1 MPPLRVLIV
10 DDAVIVRRLI
20 MQALAADKAFDVLGS
35 ASTGLLALDRI
46 RTLRPDVVTLD
57 LDMPEMDGFEAL
69 RRIRQEWPSLPVL
82 IFTGAEEEEVTAELQ
97 ALGANGTLRKLPHEG
112 NMRGAI
118 GWVQEKLAPALKQLP
133 RVSIRPA
140 TPPAAAP
147 AVAPAAA
154 AAPAPAAAAP
164 APTAPAA
171 PAAPVPEVSR
181 PPVARVAAPRPSRS
195 PAVLGVGAS
204 TGGPNALEAFL
215 SDLPGDLGLPIVL
228 VQHMPEGFTRLLADR
243 LNVKTPFGA
252 IEAKGGEVL
261 VPNCIYIAPGDRHLV
276 VERHH
281 EGIRLQ
287 TNLAPPENSC
297 RPAVDVLFRSLAE
310 VYGDA
315 TLAVVLTGMGQDGML
330 GAERIVKAG
339 GRVVVQDEAS
349 SVVWGMP
356 GAVARAGLADRV
368 LPLDALAAEIATRV
382 RGARREPARSEQAW
396 P

>member
-140 TPPAAAP
+140 TPPAA
-147 AVAPAAA
+147 
-154 AAPAPAAAAP
+154 

>member
-10 DDAVIVRRLI
+10 DDAVIVRRLV
-20 MQALAADKAFDVLGS
+20 MQALAADGAFEVLGS

-46 RTLRPDVVTLD
+46 RALKPDVVTLD

-69 RRIRQEWPSLPVL
+69 RRIRQEWPVLPVL
-82 IFTGAEEEEVTAELQ
+82 VFTGAEEEEVAAELQ

-118 GWVQEKLAPALKQLP
+118 GWVQERLAPALKQLP
-133 RVSIRPA
+133 KVTIRPA
-140 TPPAAAP
+140 TPPASIASAEP
-147 AVAPAAA
+147 VVAPGAAA
-154 AAPAPAAAAP
+154 QASPVEGPRPPAP
-164 APTAPAA
+164 
-171 PAAPVPEVSR
+171 
-181 PPVARVAAPRPSRS
+181 RVAAPRPSRS
-195 PAVLGVGAS
+195 PTVLGIGSS
-204 TGGPNALEAFL
+204 TGGPNALEALL
-215 SDLPGDLGLPIVL
+215 SDLPGDLGVPIVL

-243 LNVKTPFGA
+243 LSVKTPF
-252 IEAKGGEVL
+252 EAVEAQGGEVL
-261 VPNCIYIAPGDRHLV
+261 VPNRIYIAPGDRHLL

-281 EGIRLQ
+281 EGPRLQ
-287 TNLAPPENSC
+287 TSLAPPENSC

-310 VYGDA
+310 VHGDG

-339 GRVVVQDEAS
+339 GRVLVQDEAS

-368 LPLDALAAEIATRV
+368 LPLEDLAAEIATRV
-382 RGARREPARSEQAW
+382 RGVTRAW
-396 P
+396 L